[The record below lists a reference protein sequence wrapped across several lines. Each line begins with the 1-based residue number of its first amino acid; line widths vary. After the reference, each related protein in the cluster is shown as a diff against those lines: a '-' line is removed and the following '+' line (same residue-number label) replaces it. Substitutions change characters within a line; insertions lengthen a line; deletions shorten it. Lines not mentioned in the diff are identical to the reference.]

1 MAARLPLVRL
11 SGQRLT
17 TLSRATRATSRLSG
31 AQSLSTLTRSN
42 AFPRASG
49 LLQASSGINVS
60 RNLAPFVG
68 SQIRT
73 YADSIVKVPQMAES
87 ITEGTLKQFS
97 KQVGDYVERDEEI
110 ATIETDKIDVSVN
123 APEAG
128 TIKELLVNEE
138 DTVTVGQ
145 DLIRLEVGGAAPEA
159 KEETASE
166 QPKEPASTEKP
177 KETAAEPEKPKETK
191 PAPPKQA
198 PAKAESPKPAAT
210 ESKPAIGGREERR
223 VKMNRMRLRIAERLK
238 QSQNTAASLTTFNE
252 VDMSSL
258 MEFRKLYK
266 DDVLKKTGVK
276 LGFMSA
282 FSRACVLA
290 MKDVPAVNASIEGP
304 NGGDTIVYRDY
315 VDISV
320 AVATEKGLVTPVV
333 RNTET
338 MDLVGIEQ
346 SIAELG
352 KKARDN
358 KLTIE
363 DMAGGTFTISNGG
376 VFGSLMGTPIINLPQ
391 TAVLGLHAIKDKP
404 VAVNGKVEIRPMM
417 YLALTYDHRLLDGR
431 EAVTFLVKVK
441 EYIEDPR
448 RMLLG

>member
-1 MAARLPLVRL
+1 M
-11 SGQRLT
+11 
-17 TLSRATRATSRLSG
+17 LSRRVLVASRFVRSSRAPHLRYPNPVI
-31 AQSLSTLTRSN
+31 QQFRS
-42 AFPRASG
+42 
-49 LLQASSGINVS
+49 
-60 RNLAPFVG
+60 
-68 SQIRT
+68 
-73 YADSIVKVPQMAES
+73 YADKVVKVPQMAES
-87 ITEGTLKQFS
+87 ISEGTLKQWS
-97 KQVGDYVERDEEI
+97 KQVGDYVELDEEI
-110 ATIETDKIDVSVN
+110 ATIETDKASYTHIDVSVN

-128 TIKELLVNEE
+128 TIKEFLANEE
-138 DTVTVGQ
+138 DTVVVGQ
-145 DLIRLEVGGAAPEA
+145 DLVRIELGGAPEGGA
-159 KEETASE
+159 KEEAESS
-166 QPKEPASTEKP
+166 PKESASKDQPTSSDPEPSKKSESSPPPPEP
-177 KETAAEPEKPKETK
+177 KSEPKKDAAPKK
-191 PAPPKQA
+191 
-198 PAKAESPKPAAT
+198 
-210 ESKPAIGGREERR
+210 ESKPEPKKEDATSASSGPTLGSREERR

-290 MKDVPAVNASIEGP
+290 MRDLPGVNASIEGE

-338 MDLVGIEQ
+338 LDLVGIEKA
-346 SIAELG
+346 IADLG

-391 TAVLGLHAIKDKP
+391 TAVLGLHAIKEKP
-404 VAVNGKVEIRPMM
+404 VVVNGQIVIRPMM

-431 EAVTFLVKVK
+431 EAVQFLVKVK

-448 RMLLG
+448 RMLL